1 PSFPYS
7 SNSPNSLSPLLFLLH
22 SFLRICSIPTG
33 RPIRMGNACGRGKRP
48 AASRDTSARDN
59 EPRVAVNENES
70 DRDEKPA
77 VTPSP
82 KASMKRSSTPPT
94 GAMVTSRTRAS
105 TAKRPSTNR
114 SPNASRARDRE
125 KEREREKAKERE
137 REKEEE
143 EDDPIQKFIT
153 YALNKGVSG
162 LRAEFEELRLKTI
175 PTKEQCSVF
184 HMVANAQKNRY
195 KDVPCSDDSRVI
207 LKELSMGTDY
217 IHGNFCGTPKNP
229 KRFICTQGPLPTTI
243 VDFWSMVWQEGS
255 EFIVM
260 LCNFN
265 EMSKVKC
272 AQYFPPTQKE
282 TFVAGN
288 AVITCESVAQQ
299 KWPGQITIRRFTLD
313 RIDVNQKRTIT
324 HLHWESW
331 PDRGVPPID
340 ATIQKLL
347 QMVCRSSKPAVV
359 HCSAG
364 IGRTGTTVG
373 IQIVT
378 ELMDSGKSMETGLGP
393 FLIKM
398 RKQRAGSVQN
408 DQQYVFIHRLL
419 LERYMSEEEKENP
432 KFVKFAKDY
441 DSFMV

>member
-1 PSFPYS
+1 
-7 SNSPNSLSPLLFLLH
+7 
-22 SFLRICSIPTG
+22 
-33 RPIRMGNACGRGKRP
+33 M
-48 AASRDTSARDN
+48 
-59 EPRVAVNENES
+59 
-70 DRDEKPA
+70 
-77 VTPSP
+77 
-82 KASMKRSSTPPT
+82 MKEQ
-94 GAMVTSRTRAS
+94 
-105 TAKRPSTNR
+105 
-114 SPNASRARDRE
+114 DRE
-125 KEREREKAKERE
+125 KEEDDDNN
-137 REKEEE
+137 
-143 EDDPIQKFIT
+143 DDPIQKFCT

-162 LRAEFEELRLKTI
+162 LKAEFEELRLKTI
-175 PTKEQCSVF
+175 PTKEACSFF
-184 HMVANAQKNRY
+184 HLATNAQKNRY
-195 KDVPCSDDSRVI
+195 KDVPCSDYSRVI

-229 KRFICTQGPLPTTI
+229 KRFICTQGPMPTTI

-265 EMSKVKC
+265 EMGKVKC
-272 AQYFPPTQKE
+272 AQYFPPMEKE
-282 TFVAGN
+282 TLVAGN
-288 AVITCESVAQQ
+288 GVIYCESVARQQ
-299 KWPGQITIRRFTLD
+299 WPGQITIRRFIVN

-340 ATIQKLL
+340 ATIQRLL
-347 QMVCRSSKPAVV
+347 QMVCRSAKPVIV

-364 IGRTGTTVG
+364 IGRTGTTVA

-378 ELMDSGKSMETGLGP
+378 ELMDSGKSMDTGLSP

-419 LERYMSEEEKENP
+419 LERYMSEEEKDTP
-432 KFVKFAKDY
+432 KYSKFVKDY
-441 DSFMV
+441 EAIMV

>member
-1 PSFPYS
+1 
-7 SNSPNSLSPLLFLLH
+7 SPLRSVALE
-22 SFLRICSIPTG
+22 
-33 RPIRMGNACGRGKRP
+33 MGNACGRKRP
-48 AASRDTSARDN
+48 QASREGSLRSAPENDLPRASLNDHESEESN
-59 EPRVAVNENES
+59 PSPRVS
-70 DRDEKPA
+70 TKR
-77 VTPSP
+77 
-82 KASMKRSSTPPT
+82 ASAPPPPPT
-94 GAMVTSRTRAS
+94 ASQSRPRVS
-105 TAKRPSTNR
+105 TKKSSPRPS
-114 SPNASRARDRE
+114 ASRGRDKEKEKAKE
-125 KEREREKAKERE
+125 KEREKEDDE
-137 REKEEE
+137 NNN
-143 EDDPIQKFIT
+143 DDPIQKFIS
-153 YALNKGVSG
+153 YALSKGVSG
-162 LRAEFEELRLKTI
+162 LRAEFEELKQKTV
-175 PTKEQCSVF
+175 PTKDQCFHF
-184 HMVANAQKNRY
+184 HMGANAQKNRY
-195 KDVPCSDDSRVI
+195 KDVVCSDDSRVI

-265 EMSKVKC
+265 EMGKVKC
-272 AQYFPPTQKE
+272 AQYFPPMEKE
-282 TFVAGN
+282 TLVAGN
-288 AVITCESVAQQ
+288 AVITCDSVARQ

-340 ATIQKLL
+340 STIQKLL

-364 IGRTGTTVG
+364 IGRTGTTVA

-378 ELMDSGKSMETGLGP
+378 ELMDSGKTMDTGLGP

-419 LERYMSEEEKENP
+419 LERYMSEEEKDNP
-432 KFVKFAKDY
+432 KFAKFAKDY
-441 DSFMV
+441 DALMV